1 MLLVA
6 MIFIAAGD
14 GYQETRQ
21 MKVQGDY
28 IRCDELGNI
37 FLVNGHELI
46 KYSSGGDILDT
57 YSSLSAGDITFID
70 IHDPFK
76 ILLYYQ
82 PFGQIEFLDHTLS
95 LAESTIDLN
104 LMSLS
109 MVTLAC
115 ASYQGAF
122 WVYDPTNFELVR
134 ITQRLEI
141 SERSGNLQQV
151 TGYSLDP
158 NYMLE
163 RDNVLYLNDP
173 ATGILIFDKYGSYF
187 KTIPVK
193 GLTSFQVF
201 NSRLIYTEGDQI
213 SIYDTQRNELSA
225 TTLPRDD
232 ARSIAVCLSLDPQRL
247 YMLSNEKLFFYD
259 IK

>member
-1 MLLVA
+1 MLA
-6 MIFIAAGD
+6 IIFIAAGD
-14 GYQETRQ
+14 GYVEIKQL
-21 MKVQGDY
+21 KVQGDY
-28 IRCDELGNI
+28 IRSDELGNI
-37 FLVNGHELI
+37 FLVNDHELI
-46 KYSSGGDILDT
+46 KYSSAGDVLNT

-70 IHDPFK
+70 THDPFK

-95 LAESTIDLN
+95 LASSTIDLN

-134 ITQRLEI
+134 ISQSLEV

-151 TGYSLDP
+151 TGISVDP

-163 RDNVLYLNDP
+163 RDNFLYLNDP

-201 NSRLIYTEGDQI
+201 NRKLIYTEGDQI
-213 SIYDTQRNELSA
+213 SIYDTHLNELSA

-232 ARSIAVCLSLDPQRL
+232 AKSISVCLSLDPQKL
-247 YMLSNEKLFFYD
+247 YMLGHEKLLFYD